1 MKKIISML
9 FAVAMVFGFI
19 SNANAAKTLK
29 CQTVLNTKADEVK
42 MLKDFTDTVTELTSG
57 SLKFEILPAGA
68 VVGVKETLDAV
79 DKGLIDCGFAWTH
92 YWSGDHPAAML
103 FGSPVAGGGVGIDNI
118 AFLSWFLYGGGKE
131 LYDQLWK
138 EMGRDIKGFM
148 IQPVGPEAL
157 GWFPKPIKDMA
168 DFRKYKFRTPPGI
181 PGQTYKDIGIASV
194 AMGGGD
200 ILPALQAGT
209 IDAAEWCCPKPDLT
223 FGFQKVL
230 KHYYLQ
236 GLHQV
241 VVNADFY
248 ITGKTYN
255 KMTAHEKKSLEVA
268 ANASL
273 AKSLSYRIYENG
285 KALRELTTKHGV
297 ILEDTPTDYFKEYM
311 AAAKKTLNKNA
322 AENKFFA
329 KVYKSMKE
337 LAEMKSM
344 VKDKNFRIFLSDKSI
359 NVFNSETFTSGSDP
373 YDFFD
378 HMKVDDDASHAFYL
392 GIELARAQIAFQL
405 GKNYD
410 QDNELNWGIAVK
422 KKKQNLLKR
431 PELKIT
437 QK

>member
-9 FAVAMVFGFI
+9 FATILVLGFT
-19 SNANAAKTLK
+19 SSANAAKTLK

-118 AFLSWFLYGGGKE
+118 AFLS
-131 LYDQLWK
+131 
-138 EMGRDIKGFM
+138 
-148 IQPVGPEAL
+148 L

-200 ILPALQAGT
+200 ILPALEAGT

-255 KMTAHEKKSLEVA
+255 AMSAHEKKSLEVA

-297 ILEDTPTDYFKEYM
+297 ILEDTPSDYFTEYM
-311 AAAKKTLNKNA
+311 AAAKASLNKNA
-322 AENKFFA
+322 KDNKFFNE
-329 KVYKSMKE
+329 VYTSMK
-337 LAEMKSM
+337 
-344 VKDKNFRIFLSDKSI
+344 NFADVAVPFW
-359 NVFNSETFTSGSDP
+359 SGAQMSNAKLG
-373 YDFFD
+373 
-378 HMKVDDDASHAFYL
+378 MAHA
-392 GIELARAQIAFQL
+392 AT
-405 GKNYD
+405 
-410 QDNELNWGIAVK
+410 
-422 KKKQNLLKR
+422 LK
-431 PELKIT
+431 
-437 QK
+437 